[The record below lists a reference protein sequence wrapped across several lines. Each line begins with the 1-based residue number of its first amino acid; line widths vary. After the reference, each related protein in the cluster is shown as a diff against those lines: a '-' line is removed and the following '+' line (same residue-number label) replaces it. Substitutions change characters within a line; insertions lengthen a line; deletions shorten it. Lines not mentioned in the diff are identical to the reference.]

1 MLVDTSRQGHLV
13 LGLGT
18 SGSGQGD
25 LCQISLDTQNTSS
38 NLRCS
43 DVDEELL
50 SCGQL
55 LNLYLCEKMVVDSV
69 FESLNKPVCCDQL
82 AFACFLSVVFTPNNR
97 RSKKTI
103 SSTAQHMSL
112 DETLPADSPLTAD
125 LQLDIDI
132 RTLSDGGHDV
142 TQQLVT
148 LAEDGVHQGTDTDKT
163 SGNGELQIVA
173 LGKERDDS
181 GSQGLTNELSGL
193 IGKDL
198 TRSDLDFLSD
208 LRRSSG
214 AIKHMH

>member
-1 MLVDTSRQGHLV
+1 M
-13 LGLGT
+13 
-18 SGSGQGD
+18 
-25 LCQISLDTQNTSS
+25 
-38 NLRCS
+38 
-43 DVDEELL
+43 
-50 SCGQL
+50 
-55 LNLYLCEKMVVDSV
+55 
-69 FESLNKPVCCDQL
+69 VCCDQL

-103 SSTAQHMSL
+103 SSTAQHMSF
-112 DETLPADSPLTAD
+112 DETLPAGIPLTAD

-132 RTLSDGGHDV
+132 RTLSNSGHDV

-173 LGKERDDS
+173 LGKERDNS
-181 GSQGLTNELSGL
+181 GSQGLTDEFPGL

-208 LRRSSG
+208 LQRSSG
-214 AIKHMH
+214 AI